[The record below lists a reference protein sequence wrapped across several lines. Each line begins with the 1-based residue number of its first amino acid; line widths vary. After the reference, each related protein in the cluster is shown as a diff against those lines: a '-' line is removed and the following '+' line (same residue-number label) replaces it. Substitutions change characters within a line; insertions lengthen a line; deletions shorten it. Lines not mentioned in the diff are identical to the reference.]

1 MLAQCTFVE
10 RLLRVS
16 MLVCLKMVHSC
27 MQLLAES
34 NVADF
39 SSGVELFPFAR
50 SIRGEAGRVGR
61 ERETRLG
68 FRKFIL
74 SAPPH
79 QDEQHKAERSD
90 VREKGA

>member
-1 MLAQCTFVE
+1 
-10 RLLRVS
+10 
-16 MLVCLKMVHSC
+16 

-74 SAPPH
+74 PH
-79 QDEQHKAERSD
+79 HHIKMSSTKQSVQTFGKK
-90 VREKGA
+90 VRRFACAASFNGVNPTSG